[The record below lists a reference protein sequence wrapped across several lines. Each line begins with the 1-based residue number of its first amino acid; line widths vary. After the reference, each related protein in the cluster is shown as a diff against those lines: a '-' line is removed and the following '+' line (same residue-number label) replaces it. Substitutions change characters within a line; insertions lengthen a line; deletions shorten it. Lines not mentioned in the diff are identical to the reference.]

1 MTSLTVPDYLQL
13 ESWLTSADIETYKC
27 DSCNGLHL
35 PHMQQESGVLDSK
48 LDIEGEV
55 LFFTTT
61 AEVRP
66 SKITAVLAD
75 LGELNA
81 THPLLKVFLDI
92 NDDTLPVL
100 VCCHSLPLSA
110 GIAPV
115 QVLHFVEFVGKQ
127 MRAFMNDC
135 HGRGHLSP
143 AAHHEETVEQAEASL
158 LH

>member
-1 MTSLTVPDYLQL
+1 MTSLTVPDYSQLDAWL
-13 ESWLTSADIETYKC
+13 ESANIETYKC

-48 LDIEGEV
+48 LDIEGGV

-66 SKITAVLAD
+66 SKITAVLAE

-100 VCCHSLPLSA
+100 VCCHNLPLSS
-110 GIAPV
+110 GV
-115 QVLHFVEFVGKQ
+115 TLKQVLHFVELSGKQ
-127 MRAFMNDC
+127 MQELIATSYGKGF
-135 HGRGHLSP
+135 LSG
-143 AAHHEETVEQAEASL
+143 AAHHEEFIERAEAM